1 MKKISILLIAV
12 VASIASYAQ
21 NVNTSPDNKKAILEE
36 FTGQTCQFC
45 PDGHKIGNDLA
56 KANDGKIFLIN
67 IHSGGYAAP
76 STTYPLDLRTTVGT
90 AIDGASGITGY
101 PAGSVNRVKSPWAS
115 NRGAWASEAAAILAA
130 PSPVNVWCKSSV
142 DKDTRV
148 LTTEVEIY
156 YTANGTGTSNKLTV
170 AVLQDGILGDQVGG
184 TTYNPTNYVN
194 GKYVHNHVL
203 RMHQTPTSWG
213 ASLDTLTAGK
223 LYKRTYYTVL
233 PANVGNVPLD
243 IYKLKVVAFVAEAN
257 NKILSGYEVDVT
269 HNNPNIVDL
278 ILKDTSVLPIQGF
291 LEPETKWCENKV
303 TPRAKVTNSSSA
315 TITSFTMTATVNGV
329 ATPKTFTGSLAP
341 GASTVVDWGQMNVAA
356 EGLFGFK
363 IEGFTNINGGTTL
376 TDNKPENNT
385 YSRTLIG
392 IKPNAFATITEGF
405 DGTSVKNLFIDNSEI
420 PTASVMNY
428 ANSSGVPQN
437 TGAEGTLKT
446 LRIPLFASAP
456 YSASNQSVHIVMG
469 EADLRTVINPTL
481 SYFYAYSDG
490 VQSGGAPSVVT
501 SYSTDCG
508 TTWTVL
514 NTTTCV
520 STGTAASG
528 YFYVPVSSDYKPVTI
543 DLNSIKGKSVLLRI
557 SGKASNDGNTLYLDQ
572 ISLKNSGGG
581 SGGGGTAA
589 VDTFQL
595 KVFKVTT
602 ATKTAEDVVGGVS
615 MTKDSMYTWKIT
627 NVNMPTGW
635 TFLTIC
641 DAENCVNYP
650 GVQRSTF
657 KAKGNPTLDVYK
669 ITIDHAKK
677 VGYGSVS
684 LKAWR
689 GKDSTSTTLA
699 KDLKFSMLT
708 SSSSSISVVSDLND
722 KLLYYFDNKVFVDRE
737 FAGTD
742 LEVFD
747 IKGQMVLNT
756 KVNSDNV
763 DFTPL
768 TGGIYIAR
776 ISRDGE
782 ILKSHKFT
790 AAK

>member
-36 FTGQTCQFC
+36 FTGQTCQYC

-115 NRGAWASEAAAILAA
+115 SRGAWASEAAAILAA

-233 PANVGNVPLD
+233 PASVGNVPLD
-243 IYKLKVVAFVAEAN
+243 IYSLKVVAFVAEAN
-257 NKILSGYEVDVT
+257 NKILSGYETEVT
-269 HNNPNIVDL
+269 HNNPNLIDL
-278 ILKDTSVLPIQGF
+278 ALKDSSILPVRGF
-291 LEPETKWCENKV
+291 LEPDTKWCNNKV
-303 TPRAKVTNSSSA
+303 TPRVVVTNNSSA
-315 TITSFTMTATVNGV
+315 ITATAFTVTATVNGV
-329 ATPKTFTGSLAP
+329 ASPKTFTGSLAP
-341 GASTVVDWGQMNVAA
+341 GQRTVLTWNEIPANASGVFAYKV
-356 EGLFGFK
+356 
-363 IEGFTNINGGTTL
+363 EGFTNINGGTVI
-376 TDNKPENNT
+376 TDVKTGNNS
-385 YSRTLIG
+385 YSTNLIG
-392 IKPNAFATITEGF
+392 IKPNAFTTHNQDFETVPF
-405 DGTSVKNLFIDNSEI
+405 VNSFIDATDNN
-420 PTASVMNY
+420 AY
-428 ANSSGVPQN
+428 ALITSTTGL
-437 TGAEGTLKT
+437 GAE
-446 LRIPLFASAP
+446 ASK
-456 YSASNQSVHIVMG
+456 SAVRLSLHSSWQKNGLGLHYVMG
-469 EADLRTVINPTL
+469 EANMIGVTSPSLT
-481 SYFYAYSDG
+481 YYYAYSN
-490 VQSGGAPSVVT
+490 SGEESSSATTVKV

-508 TTWTVL
+508 TNWIDVDTKV
-514 NTTTCV
+514 CV
-520 STGTAASG
+520 STGVAAANT
-528 YFYVPVSSDYKPVTI
+528 FYVPTSAQYQKVDVPLPALVGKKCLIRVSGVP
-543 DLNSIKGKSVLLRI
+543 G
-557 SGKASNDGNTLYLDQ
+557 DGGNALYIDQ
-572 ISLKNSGGG
+572 ISLKSSGG
-581 SGGGGTAA
+581 SGGGGGGTAA
-589 VDTFQL
+589 IDTFQL
-595 KVFKVTT
+595 KVFQVTT

-627 NVNMPTGW
+627 NVNMPSGW

-756 KVNSDNV
+756 KVKSDNI

-790 AAK
+790 TAK